1 MVVFCMIMVSAKF
14 EMYLVSGL
22 SLLQY
27 IKYVNITASNASVII
42 VRDQAE
48 ITRDIMCISTI

>member
-1 MVVFCMIMVSAKF
+1 MVSAKF
-14 EMYLVSGL
+14 EMYVVSGL

-27 IKYVNITASNASVII
+27 IKDVNITASNASVII

-48 ITRDIMCISTI
+48 ITRDIMCISMI